1 MTKPIIDG
9 LTAKNAMES
18 RDWPTNAER
27 ALEILIKADDIE
39 WESHGKEDVS
49 ALRKQVTEL
58 MKDPYH
64 REPPF

>member
-1 MTKPIIDG
+1 
-9 LTAKNAMES
+9 MEHY
-18 RDWPTNAER
+18 DWPTNAER

-49 ALRKQVTEL
+49 HLRKQVTEL

-64 REPPF
+64 RVPPF

>member
-27 ALEILIKADDIE
+27 ALEILIKADDIV
-39 WESHGKEDVS
+39 WPLACSVKTVAPDDTDLSSV
-49 ALRKQVTEL
+49 
-58 MKDPYH
+58 P
-64 REPPF
+64 

>member
-1 MTKPIIDG
+1 
-9 LTAKNAMES
+9 MEHY
-18 RDWPTNAER
+18 DWPTNAER

-49 ALRKQVTEL
+49 DMRKQVTEL